1 MPATPIGQNRSSQL
15 ILSLGSG
22 STFCLFPAHDFALV
36 LLNGQI
42 YACTVSDVDNERFFF
57 TIQFRNDIIDDE
69 VVSCLKSFMT
79 NPLLA
84 LQQQQEQSETA
95 AKKSSIHNSPV
106 IKERR
111 CLNCFC
117 SSTPMWR
124 RGPDGA
130 ASLCNACGVKWKSGK
145 LVMDQATIEENSR
158 KIKLELSALEQF

>member
-1 MPATPIGQNRSSQL
+1 M
-15 ILSLGSG
+15 
-22 STFCLFPAHDFALV
+22 
-36 LLNGQI
+36 
-42 YACTVSDVDNERFFF
+42 DNERFFF
-57 TIQFRNDIIDDE
+57 TIQFRNDIVDEE
-69 VVSCLKSFMT
+69 VVFCLKTFMT

-84 LQQQQEQSETA
+84 LQQQPQPEQTETVT
-95 AKKSSIHNSPV
+95 KRSSIQNSPV